1 MMRYKWYVPYLF
13 IFLALI
19 GLFVFRLGPIV
30 LALIMGF
37 TDWSPFGSPEW
48 VGIENYIDLFT
59 SPTFWTIFKNTIIF
73 SAVFVP
79 TIVVFSLL
87 LAVLLNKGL
96 KGTTIFRVMFFA
108 PVITSTVAIGIVWQW
123 IFSTDIGFIN
133 FTLRTLG
140 IDDPPSWLS
149 DGRYSLFVVAFVYA
163 WKRVGYYM
171 IIYLAGLQDIPRN
184 LIEAARVDGAT
195 KFTEFKYITLPL
207 ITPTM
212 FFVLIMS
219 TIDSFKSF
227 EIVYTMTKGGPGV
240 ASTTLS
246 YYVYQNAFELFQMGT
261 ASSIAMVLLAIVATI
276 TYINFKYKSKWVQ
289 YRY

>member
-1 MMRYKWYVPYLF
+1 MRYKWYVPYLF
-13 IFLALI
+13 IFLALV
-19 GLFVFRLGPIV
+19 GLFVFRLGPIG

-48 VGIENYIDLFT
+48 VGLENYIDLFT
-59 SPTFWTIFKNTIIF
+59 SPTFWQIFKNTIIF
-73 SAVFVP
+73 SATFVP
-79 TIVVFSLL
+79 SIVIFSLL

-96 KGTTIFRVMFFA
+96 KGTTIFRIMYFA

-123 IFSTDIGFIN
+123 IFSTDTGFIN
-133 FTLRTLG
+133 FILRTLG
-140 IDDPPSWLS
+140 ISNPPSWLS
-149 DGRYSLFVVAFVYA
+149 DGTYSLYVVAFVYA

-171 IIYLAGLQDIPRN
+171 IIYLAGLQDIPKS

-195 KFTEFKYITLPL
+195 KFAEFKYITLPL

-240 ASTTLS
+240 SSTTLS

-276 TYINFKYKSKWVQ
+276 TYLNFKYRSKWVK